1 MSSRKTNHAIPGQ
14 CVAAMQETSNDKFC
28 NNTNHLHLY
37 TKLIPLL
44 KWYNVHLAKYSIHMA
59 TDQKYLD

>member
-1 MSSRKTNHAIPGQ
+1 MSSKKTNHAIPGQ
-14 CVAAMQETSNDKFC
+14 CLAAMQVTSNDKFC

-44 KWYNVHLAKYSIHMA
+44 K
-59 TDQKYLD
+59 